1 MVAVSRPSARAALL
15 EVAGEVDSLSA
26 SVLDDGVDRLLAE
39 RADTL
44 VLDLTGVTFLA
55 SSGLAVLIRAQR
67 GADERA
73 RTLRVVTATRAVLRV
88 LEVTGADQLFAIH
101 PTVADALAVSD

>member
-1 MVAVSRPSARAALL
+1 MAALFRPVPGIAL
-15 EVAGEVDSLSA
+15 LQVAGEVDSLSA
-26 SVLDDGVDRLLAE
+26 PVLDEAVDRLLAE
-39 RADTL
+39 PADTL

-67 GADERA
+67 VADERA

-101 PTVADALAVSD
+101 PTADDALAVSD

>member
-1 MVAVSRPSARAALL
+1 MTVSRPSAHTALL
-15 EVAGEVDSLSA
+15 QVAGEVDSLSA
-26 SVLDDGVDRLLAE
+26 PVLDEAVDRLLAE
-39 RADTL
+39 RAGTL
-44 VLDLTGVTFLA
+44 VLDLTGVSFLA

-73 RTLRVVTATRAVLRV
+73 RTLRVVTAARAVLRV

-101 PTVADALAVSD
+101 PSVADALAAGD